1 MIQLVAVVCMLL
13 SAKYLEKTYPGVQK
27 LNSIIQSP
35 FAYDDFIAMEQ
46 NILRVLD
53 WEMFLITPF
62 DIVNHFL
69 AQGVIFTSDRV
80 WSKTA
85 NDYN

>member
-1 MIQLVAVVCMLL
+1 MLI

-35 FAYDDFIAMEQ
+35 FTYDDFIAMEQ

-53 WEMFLITPF
+53 WEMNIVTPF

-69 AQGVIFTSDRV
+69 A
-80 WSKTA
+80 
-85 NDYN
+85 